1 MVPTVSSF
9 TNPYLINNQ
18 DMRLDLFLEQNGFHF
33 PFSGVMF
40 ILISEQLKIDT
51 CNLKGSDL
59 KKVDL
64 DLLCKVG
71 SPEFQS
77 LVIKHK
83 LELQNLINTLE

>member
-18 DMRLDLFLEQNGFHF
+18 DMRLDLFLEKNGFHM
-33 PFSGVMF
+33 PFSAALI
-40 ILISEQLKIDT
+40 ILISEQLKIET

-64 DLLCKVG
+64 DLLCTVG
-71 SPEFQS
+71 SPAFQS
-77 LVIKHK
+77 LVIQHK
-83 LELQNLINTLE
+83 RKLQNLINTLE